1 MLEKLRSA
9 VLGANSHSE
18 LLSVFNTY
26 SISITPESLKTA
38 SARVRANE
46 LAQSILKR
54 VKGDFSQITEEE
66 REQLRD
72 YSGWGG
78 IGGSTNEYYTPK
90 WVASAVWEAMSAYGF
105 NGGSI
110 LEPAAGVGVFSET
123 KPDNA
128 LMTSVEM
135 DPTSSAINQILHP
148 DDNVI
153 SSGFEAVA
161 TDPHNGNY
169 DVVTGNP
176 PYGDR
181 SDTIAE
187 DSEYKDV
194 KKNEQYFVLRSIDKA
209 KPGGLIALVLPTQ
222 ICDSSKLKRFRTRTA
237 MKAEFLGAHR
247 LPSGVFDG
255 SSVVTDLV
263 IWRKHSEDAAERIA
277 NADKNTLVESNVLWS
292 DWIDGHW
299 FDREGKRFINGT
311 QTIGFQG
318 RKLVDRGN
326 RSNEQIAKALSHK
339 FESRIEWDQLDT
351 VEPISDKY
359 SDGDTIFHNGQ
370 QMEYIAGQWHPVH
383 VTEQQKTL
391 DVASYGIEHID
402 GIGDATSTTKAMSKL
417 TAEQAIALNDD
428 YGHLCHGEFKTIV
441 ANIKKL
447 PPRAREKA
455 YKGILIGKQIEQLQ
469 NVIELS
475 RTDNELSINNDEVS
489 ALRTKLSAD
498 VMAMHMQHGRNLPAG
513 IKGIDDKLT
522 SHWLRYQN
530 SVSKDGQL
538 SDLLTGELTVIKA
551 EQYDMSRIDDV
562 LHFFEHD
569 KGMSSVRLTD
579 IRMAYLNEASQLD
592 DDKLTKHLAGMENVA
607 VNRDGS
613 FSPMR
618 VATSGNVAA
627 KKRNLSEAVA
637 NTDSEVLRA
646 NYIKQ
651 INTIDEKRNTIP
663 INQIKMKL
671 TDKWIPK
678 RIMLEFLHD
687 QGYTEFQLGRFVV
700 DEQGFEDFV
709 ADGDGDTFTGYRWRD
724 GKKVSSQD
732 EAFERQVESYLN
744 NGSVRGGSDNE
755 QKAIV
760 RERMRNLDRDFTNW
774 CASSVYADE
783 LEGDY
788 NDAFNGWIEPTYET
802 TSIDLEDVSGAIKFM
817 PYQNATIRKHAADG
831 NGILALGT
839 GLGKTLTALGLG
851 QYLIQHNKASRI
863 AYVMPKSVLDNW
875 LFESDIFFGEANL
888 KNKVF
893 IGIEFERDDD
903 GALVREVALD
913 EDGNERKD
921 AKGDLIKRP
930 KIKVNTNGKKIAE
943 QLHALAQS
951 SAQMVF
957 MTKDVY
963 NSIPLKP
970 ATITEN
976 VENMVDAGLVAGSN
990 KYAKEAKTY
999 REAQKNAKFKQ
1010 KHSDDGTAKK
1020 ETLPYFEDLLFDSVI
1035 VDEGHDFRN
1044 SYKMGGYGNRL
1055 AYLPNAAQANRALDM
1070 QIKNNHIK
1078 SRNDGRGVYM
1088 LTATPTVNSPVDL
1101 FNMLSQ
1107 VLPPQTLADM
1117 GIVDAD
1123 DFIRLFGHTGETA
1136 VTKLSGEVDTR
1147 EALLG
1152 FQNLDALRSIFR
1164 RYTTAMSAEDVRS
1177 DVHVPT
1183 LKSMTNVVEM
1193 SDEQKEVYEEL
1204 RQRADA
1210 LSNPDEPENQEIIEQ
1225 YPNDSVFSLIRMMD
1239 KANTDMDLYHGVVTY
1254 RFNKDDKSK
1263 VDEVVDKLPKTIKVR
1278 REKLDDEG
1286 EPVLNAAGQAVTET
1300 VEIEANYQINTDGK
1314 FLELKLA
1321 QELDGQ
1327 FSKLCSDAGLKFS
1340 HPVSPKYAKFLETA
1354 KASYLAGGKQL
1365 IFTEEK
1371 TQHVKIARMVADY
1384 IGCDM
1389 SEIGILNS
1397 DTVAGKKGSKATEDD
1412 EEAGLAALEKAYN
1425 SSKYKFMILNKKGE
1439 VGVNLHRGTT
1449 DIHHLTLPW
1458 TPSSLTQRNGR
1469 GARVGSK
1476 AANVNVHYYAGK
1488 GSFDQ
1493 FRIETI
1499 ERKARWI
1506 QDLFSGDES
1515 YVENGSADDG
1525 SETSI
1530 MLAADPELAK
1540 ARIEQARIERERRI
1554 KREEQ
1559 RQAAINVS
1567 KYVQASIAANTD
1579 LDPIR
1584 QRLQELVEE
1593 IETQT
1598 ERTKDA
1604 EENAQGEK
1612 RNSYEYRRFKS
1623 EKDSLFRLTKERAE
1637 LQKTIKLSNEAGNAI
1652 KRLKS
1657 VIEASVKDGTLAGYD
1672 DITTHPELYATK
1684 NGVVLRKGFT
1694 YHVNVPTHY
1703 WKEDGEHEEYI
1714 LTLSEFNRNEGTATG
1729 IIVSKP
1735 NEQNPTASAGSRKSN
1750 IAFEKWY
1757 QLADVN
1763 QSEQELASRVASGIP
1778 LSAIPSTID
1787 RETFFDFHKRGLL
1800 SKYGHHKTPLVYL
1813 TNGRV
1818 KQLDSME
1825 IPDGAFLIYPDPSDE
1840 SLVKAL
1846 IAQASA
1852 DLESRGIVTFC
1863 EHGTIKALV
1872 GDDWMQQAQS
1882 GGNVATQSD
1891 VVAAVQNAINTV
1903 ERDEANQ
1910 PYLESDLIE
1919 AASSYMISRIRV
1931 VEWVQN
1937 ELNALDWTGYSNRN
1951 QIRGYISDAMK
1962 DYRSAFKERGR
1973 IKRQEVI
1980 DKLFADY
1987 IALVKSDPSRKERLI
2002 KLNESMQRR
2011 KRSHDF
2017 INDIDAL
2024 YPDDNSAIVS
2034 AYADLTVTERH
2045 AQLEGGEAL
2054 LATASYSR
2062 RNALDKWDSV
2072 RLNYRNVFDQKIDEL
2087 YGEKE
2092 TPELEPVITDRQ
2104 KEKVE
2109 QVLSVDFEGV
2119 DTLKT
2124 ELAKIGITVQP
2135 VTQDLSW
2142 KYKRK
2147 TISIKAYEGIGL
2159 QDINEKQGALAK
2171 LLMGRKNA
2179 DNKEKYGAKFNSD
2192 PSNDFVG
2199 AWWFIDSES
2208 DLESFYQD
2216 IMAVA

>member
-9 VLGANSHSE
+9 VLAVNSHSE

-26 SISITPESLKTA
+26 SISITPTSTKSA
-38 SARVRANE
+38 NARVRANE

-54 VKGDFSQITEEE
+54 VNGDFSQITDEE

-72 YSGWGG
+72 YTGWGG

-90 WVASAVWEAMSAYGF
+90 WVASAVWDAMSAYGF
-105 NGGSI
+105 TGGSI
-110 LEPAAGVGVFSET
+110 LEPASGVGVFSET
-123 KPDNA
+123 KPNNA

-148 DDNVI
+148 EDNVI
-153 SSGFEAVA
+153 SSGFEAIA
-161 TDPHNGNY
+161 MDPNVGGF

-181 SDTIAE
+181 SSTIAQ
-187 DSEYKDV
+187 DGEYKDI

-222 ICDSSKLKRFRTRTA
+222 ICDSSKLKKFRTRTA

-263 IWRKHSEDAAERIA
+263 IWRKHSEEAAEQIA
-277 NADKNTLVESNVLWS
+277 NADPATLTESNVLWS
-292 DWIDGHW
+292 DWINGKWFERDGL
-299 FDREGKRFINGT
+299 RFINGS

-351 VEPISDKY
+351 VEPISEQY

-370 QMEYIAGQWHPVH
+370 QMEYDGGQWHAVQA
-383 VTEQQKTL
+383 TEQQKTL
-391 DVASYGIEHID
+391 DGATYGIEHLD
-402 GIGDATSTTKAMSKL
+402 SIGDATSTTKAMSQL
-417 TAEQAIALNDD
+417 TAEQAISLNDD

-447 PPRAREKA
+447 PPRSREKA
-455 YKGILIGKQIEQLQ
+455 YKGILLGKQIEQYQ
-469 NVIELS
+469 NLLDLS
-475 RTDNELSINNDEVS
+475 RTDSDIALNDEEV
-489 ALRTKLSAD
+489 ATLRNKLAAK
-498 VMAMHMQHGRNLPAG
+498 VMEMHMKHGRNLPTG
-513 IKGIDDKLT
+513 IKSIDDKLAA
-522 SHWLRYQN
+522 HWMRYQGA
-530 SVSKDGQL
+530 VSKDGQL
-538 SDLLTGELTVIKA
+538 SDLLTGNLAVA
-551 EQYDMSRIDDV
+551 QSEQYDMSRIDDV
-562 LHFFEHD
+562 LHYFEHD
-569 KGMSSVRLTD
+569 RGMETVRLTD
-579 IRMAYLNEASQLD
+579 IRSVYLNEAAQLD
-592 DDKLTKHLAGMENVA
+592 DDQLINHLAGMENVA
-607 VNRDGS
+607 ANRDGS

-618 VATSGNVAA
+618 IATSGNVAG
-627 KKRNLSEAVA
+627 KKRNLTEAIA
-637 NTDSEVLRA
+637 HTDNETLRA
-646 NYIKQ
+646 NFMKQ
-651 INTIDEKRNTIP
+651 INTIEEKRDAIP

-678 RIMLEFLHD
+678 HIMLEFLQD
-687 QGYTEFQLGRFVV
+687 QGYTEFQLGRFVT
-700 DEQGFEDFV
+700 DEDGFEDFV
-709 ADGDGDTFTGYRWRD
+709 TDERGTTFTGYRWRD
-724 GKKVSSQD
+724 GKKVSSQG
-732 EAFERQVESYLN
+732 EEFERQIESYLN
-744 NGSVRGGSDNE
+744 SGAVRGGSDNE

-774 CASSVYADE
+774 CASSVHADE
-783 LEGDY
+783 LEGQY
-788 NDAFNGWIEPTYET
+788 NDMFNGWIEPSYEGT
-802 TSIDLEDVSGAIKFM
+802 DIDLEGVSGAIKFM
-817 PYQNATIRKHAADG
+817 PYQNSTIRKHAADG

-851 QYLIQHNKASRI
+851 QYLIQTNKASRI

-875 LFESDIFFGEANL
+875 LFESDIFFGESNL
-888 KNKVF
+888 GDKVF
-893 IGIEFERDDD
+893 IGIDIERDD
-903 GALVREVALD
+903 GNMVREVALD
-913 EDGNERKD
+913 EDGKPRTD
-921 AKGDLIKRP
+921 ANGNAIKRP
-930 KIKVNTNGKKIAE
+930 KVKVNTNGKKIAE
-943 QLHALAQS
+943 QLHNLAQS
-951 SAQMVF
+951 SAKMVF

-970 ATITEN
+970 ATIADN
-976 VENMVDAGLVAGSN
+976 VESMVDAGLVAGSN
-990 KYAKEAKTY
+990 KYAKEANTY
-999 REAQKNAKFKQ
+999 REAQKNAKFEQ
-1010 KHSDDGTAKK
+1010 KHADEGTKKK
-1020 ETLPYFEDLLFDSVI
+1020 ETLPFYEDLLFDSVI

-1044 SYKMGGYGNRL
+1044 SFKMGGYGNRL
-1055 AYLPNAAQANRALDM
+1055 AYLPNSAQANRALDM
-1070 QIKNNHIK
+1070 QMKNNHIK

-1107 VLPPQTLADM
+1107 VLPPETLAKM

-1152 FQNLDALRSIFR
+1152 FQNLDALRNIFK

-1183 LKSMTNVVEM
+1183 LKAMTNAVEM
-1193 SDEQKEVYEEL
+1193 SEEQKAVYEEL

-1210 LSNPDEPENQEIIEQ
+1210 LSNPDEPENQDIIEQ

-1239 KANTDMDLYHGVVTY
+1239 KANTDMDLYHAVITY
-1254 RFNKDDKSK
+1254 RFKKGDKDKLQ
-1263 VDEVVDKLPKTIKVR
+1263 EAIDKLPKTIKVR
-1278 REKLDDEG
+1278 QPKLDGEG
-1286 EPVLNAAGQAVTET
+1286 EPVLNAAGQMTMEV
-1300 VEIEANYQINTDGK
+1300 VEIDANYDLDTDGK
-1314 FLELKLA
+1314 FLTLKLA

-1340 HPVSPKYAKFLETA
+1340 HPVSPKYAKFLENAKTA
-1354 KASYLAGGKQL
+1354 YLAGGKQL
-1365 IFTEEK
+1365 VFTEEK
-1371 TQHVKIARMVADY
+1371 TQHVKLARIIADY
-1384 IGCDM
+1384 IGCDI

-1397 DTVAGKKGSKATEDD
+1397 DTVSGKKGSKATEDD

-1425 SSKYKFMILNKKGE
+1425 SSQYKFMILNKKGE

-1476 AANVNVHYYAGK
+1476 ASQVNVHYYAGK

-1499 ERKARWI
+1499 ERKAKWI
-1506 QDLFSGDES
+1506 QDLFNGGES

-1525 SETSI
+1525 SDTAI
-1530 MLAADPELAK
+1530 MLAADPEAAK

-1579 LDPIR
+1579 LEPIR
-1584 QRLQELVEE
+1584 QRLAELVDE
-1593 IETQT
+1593 IDNQT
-1598 ERTKDA
+1598 EKTRDA
-1604 EENAQGEK
+1604 EERAKGEK
-1612 RNSYEYRRFKS
+1612 RSSWEYKRFKD
-1623 EKDSLFRLTKERAE
+1623 EKDRLFTLTKERAQ
-1637 LQKTIKLSNEAGNAI
+1637 LQKTIKLSEEAGNTI

-1657 VIEASVKDGTLAGYD
+1657 VVESSIQDGTLAGYD

-1684 NGVVLRKGFT
+1684 NGVVLRKGYT
-1694 YHVNVPTHY
+1694 YHVNVPAYY
-1703 WKEDGEHEEYI
+1703 WKEDSEHDEYI
-1714 LTLSEFNRNEGTATG
+1714 LTLDEFNRAEGTATG

-1735 NEQNPTASAGSRKSN
+1735 NEANPTASAGTRKSN
-1750 IAFEKWY
+1750 IAFEKWFK
-1757 QLADVN
+1757 LAEVN
-1763 QSEQELASRVASGIP
+1763 HSEQELASRIASGIP

-1800 SKYGHHKTPLVYL
+1800 VKYGHYTKPLVYVD
-1813 TNGRV
+1813 NGRV

-1825 IPDGAFLIYPDPSDE
+1825 LPDGAFLIYPDSSDPS
-1840 SLVKAL
+1840 LMKAL
-1846 IAQASA
+1846 ITQATS
-1852 DLESRGIVTFC
+1852 DLERTGRVMFAD
-1863 EHGTIKALV
+1863 HGTIRALV
-1872 GDDWMQQAQS
+1872 GEDWMQQAQA
-1882 GGNVATQSD
+1882 GGNTASQSD
-1891 VVAAVQNAINTV
+1891 VVAAVQKAV
-1903 ERDEANQ
+1903 EAT
-1910 PYLESDLIE
+1910 ESDAENQSELNAGLIE
-1919 AASSYMISRIRV
+1919 AAGTYSVSRIKF

-1937 ELNALDWTGYSNRN
+1937 EVNAIKWDGYSNRDE
-1951 QIRGYISDAMK
+1951 IKTLVSDAMK
-1962 DYRSAFKERGR
+1962 DYRSSFKARGEV
-1973 IKRQEVI
+1973 KRQETI

-1987 IALVKSDPSRKERLI
+1987 IALLQSDPSRKERLI
-2002 KLNESMQRR
+2002 KLNEAMQRR

-2017 INDIDAL
+2017 MNDLDEL

-2034 AYADLTVTERH
+2034 VYADLTITERH
-2045 AQLEGGEAL
+2045 SQLENGEKL
-2054 LATASYSR
+2054 LATSSYSR
-2062 RNALDKWDSV
+2062 RSALDKFDSV
-2072 RLNYRNVFDQKIDEL
+2072 RLSYPNVFSQKIDEL

-2092 TPELEPVITDRQ
+2092 VPEPEPVITERQ
-2104 KEKVE
+2104 QEKIE
-2109 QVLSVDFEGV
+2109 QIQSVDFDGIE
-2119 DTLKT
+2119 TLKT

-2135 VTQDLSW
+2135 VTQDISW

-2147 TISIKAYEGIGL
+2147 TISIKAYAGIGL

-2171 LLMGRKNA
+2171 LLMGYKNK
-2179 DNKEKYGAKFNSD
+2179 DNKEKYGARFNSD
-2192 PSNDFVG
+2192 PSEDFAG

-2208 DLESFYQD
+2208 DLESFYND
-2216 IMAVA
+2216 IMAAA